1 MADDNNQ
8 LIQSLMG
15 MLGDNPQEKINAVLN
30 SLTGT
35 PQKESTPAADVLK
48 EQIVSEDFSQG
59 TGTNIASNDSK
70 PPDAD
75 LSGLLKM
82 QGLLSQLGGTSDD
95 RTSLLLSLKPFLSET
110 RKPHVDRALNLLKL
124 TKLAEAAKGM
134 DLFKDFK
141 L

>member
-15 MLGDNPQEKINAVLN
+15 MLGDNPQEKINAVLQ
-30 SLTGT
+30 SLTGD
-35 PQKESTPAADVLK
+35 ESGESPVNLEK
-48 EQIVSEDFSQG
+48 LSETLSSPSESEREASEEH
-59 TGTNIASNDSK
+59 TNA
-70 PPDAD
+70 PD

-95 RTSLLLSLKPFLSET
+95 RTALLLSLKPFLSES

-134 DLFKDFK
+134 DLLKDFK

>member
-15 MLGDNPQEKINAVLN
+15 MLGDNPQEKINAVLK
-30 SLTGT
+30 SLTGDEGGENPVNLEKLGET
-35 PQKESTPAADVLK
+35 LSSPSENEHETREEPASTP
-48 EQIVSEDFSQG
+48 
-59 TGTNIASNDSK
+59 
-70 PPDAD
+70 D

-95 RTSLLLSLKPFLSET
+95 RTALLRSLKPFLSES

-124 TKLAEAAKGM
+124 TKLAEAAKAM
-134 DLFKDFK
+134 DLLKDFK

>member
-15 MLGDNPQEKINAVLN
+15 MLGDNPQEKINAVLQ
-30 SLTGT
+30 SLTGEENGESPVNLET
-35 PQKESTPAADVLK
+35 LSKALSSPAEEEQKSNAQNASTP
-48 EQIVSEDFSQG
+48 
-59 TGTNIASNDSK
+59 
-70 PPDAD
+70 D
-75 LSGLLKM
+75 LSGLLKI
-82 QGLLSQLGGTSDD
+82 QGLLSQLGGTSDE
-95 RTSLLLSLKPFLSET
+95 RASLLLSLKPFLSET

-134 DLFKDFK
+134 DLLKDLK